1 MLPQVPAAAA
11 PAPAPAAAA
20 VLGSLQ
26 DLAAGL
32 ASWDPMAP
40 EQLNELLEE

>member
-1 MLPQVPAAAA
+1 MQV
-11 PAPAPAAAA
+11 PAPAAAPG
-20 VLGSLQ
+20 LGGLQ

-40 EQLNELLEE
+40 EQLNELLEQ